1 MSHGHH
7 GGEGDP
13 SPSAERGAEARRLDI
28 ASHIFAVSATL
39 VGVCLTV
46 ITLMQ
51 LFERLSAWSAVAD
64 DLLSA
69 NALLFLSACTCAYSA
84 MRARDPRWRGR
95 LERLADA
102 LFLAALLL
110 MTSICGIITYALV

>member
-1 MSHGHH
+1 MSHGHG

-51 LFERLSAWSAVAD
+51 LFERLSAWSAIAD
-64 DLLSA
+64 DLLSV
-69 NALLFLSACTCAYSA
+69 NALLFLSACTSAYSA
-84 MRARDPRWRGR
+84 MRAREARWRGR
-95 LERLADA
+95 LERLADV

-110 MTSICGIITYALV
+110 MTAICGIITYALV